1 MSSLPNYYDKWDMSM
16 KTAHILMLT
25 IFAAG
30 MGLGQLLFKWS
41 ALRQTIN
48 TDSSLLLR
56 LISLF
61 SDWPFLL
68 GLVLYCSLTVYWI
81 WLLTFLPLSRAY
93 PFTFLSLA
101 IAAIG
106 SALFFHEPLTF
117 PFVTGLVLIGV
128 GLMVMSAG

>member
-1 MSSLPNYYDKWDMSM
+1 M
-16 KTAHILMLT
+16 KISQVIMIM
-25 IFAAG
+25 IFSVG

-117 PFVTGLVLIGV
+117 PFVTGLVLIGA